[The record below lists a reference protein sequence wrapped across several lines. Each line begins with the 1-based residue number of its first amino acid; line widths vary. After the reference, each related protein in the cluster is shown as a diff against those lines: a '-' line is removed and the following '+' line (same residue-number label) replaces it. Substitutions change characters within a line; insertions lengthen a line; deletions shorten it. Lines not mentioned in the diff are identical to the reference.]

1 MENENKNWTVKTVG
15 DAKELVK
22 LIMVNFVKTKERKQE
37 IGDKISI
44 SIEGDSLAVC
54 LQGNEVL
61 EKELPEL
68 ADIWDFLEDVDY
80 AKESAKSIVRFALL
94 LKFKIPSIKTAEAIE
109 RAKQIE
115 KLHTLLGK

>member
-22 LIMVNFVKTKERKQE
+22 FIMVNFVKTKERKQE

-115 KLHTLLGK
+115 KLHTLLGE